1 MIYTNGTIDFKV
13 QYTQSKAGGKT
24 TRELFAQVLA
34 APKRENGVTTRKF
47 IGSTLGGPRVRII
60 KAGKGSQWKIEG
72 YKGIYT
78 WKVAWDYGV
87 NILATKL

>member
-1 MIYTNGTIDFKV
+1 MVYTNGTIDFKV

-24 TRELFAQVLA
+24 TRELFAQVLG

-47 IGSTLGGPRVRII
+47 IGSTIGGPRVII
-60 KAGKGSQWKIEG
+60 INAGKGSQWKIEV
-72 YKGIYT
+72 YTGIYT

>member
-1 MIYTNGTIDFKV
+1 MIYTTGNIDFKV
-13 QYTQSKAGGKT
+13 QYTQSKRGGKT
-24 TRELFAQVLA
+24 TRELFA
-34 APKRENGVTTRKF
+34 
-47 IGSTLGGPRVRII
+47 ITLGEPQRKDGTTVRKIGMTLCGPKVNII

-87 NILATKL
+87 RILASKL